1 MKQLQELLLA
11 IPEIK
16 TVRERFRDGVNAQLI
31 TGLMNSGKAL
41 FVAGIYQET
50 KRRFVLVTHNMFQ
63 AQKLYDDLIELVPEE
78 DVMLYPVDE
87 TLAAE
92 LSYGASPELRATRIE
107 TRHRLLTTDDGIL
120 IIPLVGLRRYVPD
133 AQTFLSHVKQVKPG
147 DILSIPDF
155 VQDLVDAGYE
165 RTATVTTPGEF
176 AVRGSIIDIYPLTVE
191 RPYRLDLFDE
201 EVDSIYTFDAETQRS
216 LGVVAEACLM
226 PAAEHFATKDQ
237 LKDAGEKVR
246 RLYEATKERVQS
258 TEVLAA
264 LEEGIAYDV
273 ELLENGDQPKQF
285 AKYAPIL
292 YTSTLRQDVTGSV
305 LIVDEVARVEEAAE
319 VQDAEEAEWMASL
332 IERGQSVSDY
342 VLSVPMAH
350 VFEGQP
356 LLYLSLLPTRRSG
369 VPESA
374 AIHFSIKPIA
384 PFHGQMERLKQEVER
399 YRRADMWMVFLASN
413 RERAERMRQ
422 TLSDYGVEAS
432 IVTKEGITRGQ
443 PAILIGGIH
452 GGFEM
457 TNARLVVITEEEVF
471 KQPARRRKQT
481 TKLTNAERIKSYQEL
496 KTGDYVVHIHHGIG
510 RYHGI
515 KTIDVAGNHQDYLHL
530 VYAGEDSLY
539 VPVDQIDLIQK
550 YVGAEGKEPKIYKL
564 GGTEWKKVKAKV
576 QKSVEDIAD
585 ELIKLYAA
593 REAAVGFAFPEDDDN
608 MQAFEASFPYE
619 ETVDQLRSI
628 AEIKKD
634 MERPRPMDRLLC
646 GDVGYGKTE
655 VAIRAAFK
663 AVMSGKQVALLVPT
677 TVLAQQHYETML
689 ERFSEWPIRVS
700 VMSRFRSPAE
710 LKATKQGL
718 KEGTIDV
725 VVGTHR
731 VLSKDVQFADIGL
744 LIIDEEQRFGVKH
757 KERLKQLKTNVDV
770 LTLTATP
777 IPRTLHMSMI
787 GIRDL
792 SVLETPPENRYP
804 VQTYVMEYDGIVMR
818 EALEREL
825 GRGGQAFFL
834 YNRVEGIERKAEEI
848 RALVPE
854 ARIVTAHGR
863 MTETELE
870 SQLIAFFEGDA
881 DVLVSTTIIETG
893 IDIPNV
899 NTLIVHDADQ
909 MGLSQLYQ
917 LRGRVGRSSRVAY
930 SYFTYRPQKRLTEVA
945 ESRLQAIKE
954 FTELGS
960 GFKIAMRD
968 LSIRGAGNLLG
979 SQQSGFI
986 DSVGFDLYSQMLAE
1000 AVEERK
1006 ERMKGKKRVQKF
1018 VPEFTFSLDAYI
1030 PSHYMTDSELKIE
1043 FYKRLKYVDTVDS
1056 LEQLET
1062 EMLERFGEFPDEVAR
1077 LIQLTRMRIFAER
1090 ARVERVKQTEPKI
1103 EIVLSLQSTQQLDVA
1118 DFVKWTVPL
1127 GRGLGMG
1134 QQEQKLVLTLNR
1146 NKQSTQQMTMQAEQL
1161 LAELDRRLVA
1171 R

>member
-1 MKQLQELLLA
+1 MKQLQNLLLG

-41 FVAGIYQET
+41 FIAGIYQET
-50 KRRFVLVTHNMFQ
+50 KKRFVIVTHNMFQ
-63 AQKLYDDLIELVPEE
+63 AQKLYDDLIELVPEQ

-120 IIPLVGLRRYVPD
+120 IIPLVGLRRYVPTASD
-133 AQTFLSHVKQVKPG
+133 FLDHTKRIKPG
-147 DILSIPDF
+147 DVLSIPDF
-155 VQDLVDAGYE
+155 IQELVDAGYE

-176 AVRGSIIDIYPLTVE
+176 AVRGSIIDLYPLTVE

-216 LGVVAEACLM
+216 LGVIAEALVP
-226 PAAEHFATKDQ
+226 PATEHFAARDG
-237 LKDAGEKVR
+237 LKTAGDKLR
-246 RLYEATKERVQS
+246 RLYDATKERVQS

-273 ELLENGDQPKQF
+273 EVLEGGDRPKQL
-285 AKYAPIL
+285 AKYAPLL
-292 YTSTLRQDVTGSV
+292 YETTLLDDIKDAV
-305 LIVDEVARVEEAAE
+305 LIVDEVARIEEAAE
-319 VQDAEEAEWMASL
+319 VQDTEEAEWMASL

-342 VLSVPMAH
+342 TLSVPMLN
-350 VFEGQP
+350 VFKQRQ

-384 PFHGQMERLKQEVER
+384 PFHGQMERLKQEVDR
-399 YRRADMWMVFLASN
+399 YGRADMWMVFLASN

-432 IVTKEGITRGQ
+432 LHTTEDEIRRGH
-443 PAILIGGIH
+443 PSILIGGIH

-530 VYAGEDSLY
+530 IYAGEDSLY

-564 GGTEWKKVKAKV
+564 GGMEWKKVKAKV

-593 REAAVGFAFPEDDDN
+593 REAAVGFAFPEDDDST
-608 MQAFEASFPYE
+608 QAFEASFPYE

-628 AEIKKD
+628 EEIKKD

-663 AVMSGKQVALLVPT
+663 AVMAGKQVALLVPT

-689 ERFSEWPIRVS
+689 ERFSDWPINVS
-700 VMSRFRSPAE
+700 VMSRFRSAAE
-710 LKATKQGL
+710 LKATKKGL

-731 VLSKDVQFADIGL
+731 VLSKDVQFADVGL

-854 ARIVTAHGR
+854 ARVVTAHGR

-899 NTLIVHDADQ
+899 NTLIVNDADQ

-986 DSVGFDLYSQMLAE
+986 DSVGFDLYSQMLSE

-1006 ERMKGKKRVQKF
+1006 ERMKGRKKVQKF
-1018 VPEFTFSLDAYI
+1018 VPDFTFSLDAYI
-1030 PSHYMTDSELKIE
+1030 PSHYMADSELKIE
-1043 FYKRLKYVDTVDS
+1043 FYKRLKYVDTPES
-1056 LEQLET
+1056 LESLET
-1062 EMLERFGEFPDEVAR
+1062 EMLERFGEFPTEVAR

-1090 ARVERVKQTEPKI
+1090 ARVERVKQTDPKI
-1103 EIVLSLQSTQQLDVA
+1103 EIVLSEQTTQTLDVA
-1118 DFVKWTVPL
+1118 DFVKWTVPI

-1134 QQEQKLVLTLNR
+1134 QEEGKLVLTLNR
-1146 NKQSTQQMTMQAEQL
+1146 GKQTVQQMTEQAERL
-1161 LAELDRRLVA
+1161 LAEIDRRIVQ
-1171 R
+1171 